1 MSLHRTLALIILLC
15 APLAWTAGPS
25 GRFIVALPLLLFG
38 PGFLL
43 DCLLHPLPVTSTFA
57 RPTLWLGYSLS
68 IIPLLY
74 LWITTIGLALSATTL
89 TVLSI
94 MCGVAVLVYI
104 WRSASSEAAP
114 AHAVVRR
121 AQSSTQF
128 AALAMLVLLGLTLW
142 LRFVQIEHLALPA
155 WVDSVH
161 HALMIRVAAERGQA
175 PLSLVPYMP
184 VEQLPYHWGYHV
196 VLATVMQVTRL
207 DLPTAMLWSGQVLSA
222 LHVLTCGALAAYL
235 WRKPWAGIVAGVVV
249 GALSTFPAYYT
260 SWGRYTQLAGLL
272 LLPPLAIAWREALR
286 TASLRWYG
294 SVALLLAG
302 LSLVH
307 FRVLLF
313 ALCLLMVMGGAQL
326 ATQEHVPWR
335 KHALGMVLGFGL
347 PLILT
352 APWLWLLVTRTLERV
367 AQSSSYVINEGGSAI
382 APGLLWA
389 GLNRWLIPLALLA
402 ALWSLARRSRAAV
415 EQTAWVAAMFL
426 AANPW
431 LVGLPSLWLV
441 SNESVV
447 ISLFVPISV
456 MIGGGA
462 CFLAEW
468 LAGSAGTSRQGD
480 KATGRQEA
488 TIENREPIHSTDV
501 TLTSSHLSIWA
512 HNAIAHRRIAV
523 HALALL
529 VLVSIGLWGG
539 WRMRGI
545 VNPATVFATA
555 ADLKAI
561 HWAEKHTAPDA
572 RFLINATAWQPG
584 SERGTDGGWWLLP
597 LAGRWVSTPPV
608 LAIYGPPDYIRA
620 AQERSQFIA
629 NFHAGQEQQLFN
641 LIACDHINY
650 IYFGS
655 QRGAITPEVFANR
668 QGYRTVYHDDGVTI
682 LAVPQE
688 TCYDR
693 NNEQQGN

>member
-1 MSLHRTLALIILLC
+1 M
-15 APLAWTAGPS
+15 
-25 GRFIVALPLLLFG
+25 
-38 PGFLL
+38 
-43 DCLLHPLPVTSTFA
+43 
-57 RPTLWLGYSLS
+57 
-68 IIPLLY
+68 IPLLY
-74 LWITTIGLALSATTL
+74 LWITTLGLALSAFTL
-89 TVLSI
+89 TVLAL
-94 MCGVAVLVYI
+94 MCGM
-104 WRSASSEAAP
+104 
-114 AHAVVRR
+114 AVVVVLWIGSSRELAPGMFSAMRR
-121 AQSSTQF
+121 HFARPSSHL
-128 AALAMLVLLGLTLW
+128 AAAAMLVLIGFTLW
-142 LRFVQIEHLALPA
+142 LRFVQIEQLALPA

-175 PLSLVPYMP
+175 PLSLAPYMP

-196 VLATVMQVTRL
+196 FLAAVMQVARL
-207 DLPTAMLWSGQVLSA
+207 DVPTTMLWSGQVLNA

-235 WRKPWAGIVAGVVV
+235 WRKPWAAVVAGVVV

-286 TASLRWYG
+286 TASLRWYI
-294 SVALLLAG
+294 SVAVLLAG

-307 FRVLLF
+307 FRVLIF
-313 ALCLLMVMGGAQL
+313 ALCLLAIMGVTAL
-326 ATQEHVPWR
+326 VTQEHVPWQ
-335 KHALGMVLGFGL
+335 KHGFGLLLGCGL

-367 AQSSSYVINEGGSAI
+367 AQSANYVINEGGSAI

-402 ALWSLARRSRAAV
+402 ALWGLARRSRAAV
-415 EQTAWVAAMFL
+415 EQTAWVATMFL

-431 LVGLPSLWLV
+431 LVGLPALWLV

-456 MIGGGA
+456 MVGGGA
-462 CFLAEW
+462 CMVVDCLADGRRTTE
-468 LAGSAGTSRQGD
+468 RQND
-480 KATGRQEA
+480 R
-488 TIENREPIHSTDV
+488 TIEPE
-501 TLTSSHLSIWA
+501 HLSFFVV
-512 HNAIAHRRIAV
+512 RRSSFVIKRQAAV

-529 VLVSIGLWGG
+529 ALVGVGLWGG

-545 VNPATVFATA
+545 VNPATVFATT

-561 HWAEKHTAPDA
+561 HWAETHTAPDA

-620 AQERSQFIA
+620 AHERSQFVA

-641 LIACDHINY
+641 LIACNQINY

-655 QRGAITPEVFANR
+655 QRGAITPDVFANR
-668 QGYRTVYHDDGVTI
+668 PGYRTVYHDDGVTI
-682 LAVPQE
+682 LAVPHE

-693 NNEQQGN
+693 TNEQQGN

>member
-1 MSLHRTLALIILLC
+1 MSLRRTLALILFTC
-15 APLAWTAGPS
+15 APLAWAAGPS
-25 GRFIVALPLLLFG
+25 GRFVVALPLLLFA
-38 PGFLL
+38 PGLL
-43 DCLLHPLPVTSTFA
+43 FDHLLHPQPLPGAFA
-57 RPTLWLGYSLS
+57 RPTLWMGYSMS
-68 IIPLLY
+68 IIALVY
-74 LWITTIGLALSATTL
+74 LWITTLGLALSATMLTL
-89 TVLSI
+89 LALI
-94 MCGVAVLVYI
+94 CGVAALIAV
-104 WRSASSEAAP
+104 WRSAASEPAP
-114 AHAVVRR
+114 AALPRR
-121 AQSSTQF
+121 VQPAA
-128 AALAMLVLLGLTLW
+128 AALALLLGLTVW
-142 LRFVQIEHLALPA
+142 LRFVQIQNLALPA

-161 HALMIRVAAERGQA
+161 HALMIRVAVERGQA
-175 PLSLVPYMP
+175 PLSLAPYMP
-184 VEQLPYHWGYHV
+184 IEQLPYHWGYHV
-196 VLATVMQVTRL
+196 VMAALVQVARL
-207 DLPTAMLWSGQVLSA
+207 DVPTTMLWSGQVLSA
-222 LHVLTCGALAAYL
+222 LHVLSCGALAAYL
-235 WRKPWAGIVAGVVV
+235 WRKPWAGVVAGVVV

-302 LSLVH
+302 LSFIH
-307 FRVLLF
+307 FRVLIF
-313 ALCLLMVMGGAQL
+313 ALCLLAAIGVVQL
-326 ATQEHVPWR
+326 AAQEHAPWR
-335 KHALGMVLGFGL
+335 AHGPGVALAGGL
-347 PLILT
+347 PLVLT
-352 APWLWLLVTRTLERV
+352 APWLWLLVTRTLERM
-367 AQSSSYVINEGGSAI
+367 AQSANYVINEGGSAI

-402 ALWSLARRSRAAV
+402 ALWGLARRSHAAI
-415 EQTAWVAAMFL
+415 EQTTWVAGMFL

-456 MIGGGA
+456 MLGGGA
-462 CFLAEW
+462 CFLVER
-468 LAGSAGTSRQGD
+468 LAGAREWER
-480 KATGRQEA
+480 GRGGE
-488 TIENREPIHSTDV
+488 RGY
-501 TLTSSHLSIWA
+501 LSSFIL
-512 HNAIAHRRIAV
+512 RRTVV

-529 VLVSIGLWGG
+529 ALAGVGLWSG

-561 HWAEKHTAPDA
+561 HWAAEHTAPDA

-584 SERGTDGGWWLLP
+584 SDRGADGGWWLLP

-641 LIACDHINY
+641 LIACDRINY

-655 QRGAITPEVFANR
+655 QRGAITPDVFANR
-668 QGYRTVYHDDGVTI
+668 PGYRTVYHDDGVTI

-693 NNEQQGN
+693 NS